1 MASWCC
7 NVNIFKLFTNPD
19 NMTNINKPSL
29 VKIVLLSAIGFF
41 MFVCMDSLAK
51 FLGGVMPITQAVWGR
66 FFFHFIALSI
76 YYFIFKP
83 KINLTKNFKIQI
95 LRSILMVTATFF
107 MFNSLQRFDLVDIY
121 VVFFSAPLIVAIL
134 SAIFLKDI
142 LSLKGLLLMVM
153 SFGSI
158 VYSLGPS
165 MKVLSPE
172 LIFPLVPPL
181 CWALYQFFTKLIS
194 ENNDPFAS
202 IFYTAITGAI
212 IFSIYVSLNWVP
224 IEKNSYWIL
233 LILLGLA
240 GFVSHFMLIYA
251 IQLSNLSFVTNFQ
264 YSQLVWSTIINFMIF
279 GVPIDINKI
288 YGVIGIIIFGIL
300 FIRIEGKRKKIKV

>member
-1 MASWCC
+1 
-7 NVNIFKLFTNPD
+7 
-19 NMTNINKPSL
+19 MTNINKPSL
-29 VKIVLLSAIGFF
+29 VKIILLSGTGFF

-51 FLGGVMPITQAVWGR
+51 YLGGVMPITQAVWGR
-66 FFFHFIALSI
+66 FFFHFIALVI
-76 YYFIFKP
+76 YFLIFRP

-95 LRSILMVTATFF
+95 LRSVLMVTATFF

-121 VVFFSAPLIVAIL
+121 VVFFSAPLIVAML
-134 SAIFLKDI
+134 SAIFLKDV

-158 VYSLGPS
+158 IYSLGPS

-181 CWALYQFFTKLIS
+181 CWSLYQFFTKLIS
-194 ENNDPFAS
+194 GNNDPFAS

-212 IFSIYVSLNWVP
+212 VFSIYVSLNWVP
-224 IEKNSYWIL
+224 IEKNSYWL
-233 LILLGLA
+233 LLVLLGVS
-240 GFVSHFMLIYA
+240 GFISHFMLIYA

-300 FIRIEGKRKKIKV
+300 FIRTEGKKKKIKV

>member
-1 MASWCC
+1 MTQNNKSPL
-7 NVNIFKLFTNPD
+7 FK
-19 NMTNINKPSL
+19 I
-29 VKIVLLSAIGFF
+29 ILLSSSGFF

-51 FLGGVMPITQAVWGR
+51 FLGSVMPVTQAVWGR
-66 FFFHFIALSI
+66 FFFHFIAMLI
-76 YYFIFKP
+76 YFLIFKP
-83 KINLTKNFKIQI
+83 KLNLTKNFKIQI
-95 LRSILMVTATFF
+95 LRSLLMVTATFF

-134 SAIFLKDI
+134 SAYFLKDV
-142 LSLKGLLLMVM
+142 LSVKGFLLMLL

-194 ENNDPFAS
+194 GNNDPFAAV
-202 IFYTAITGAI
+202 FYTAIIGTI
-212 IFSIYVSLNWVP
+212 VSSVYISFNWVP
-224 IEKNSYWIL
+224 LEKNIYWVP
-233 LILLGLA
+233 LIIMGIA
-240 GFVSHFMLIYA
+240 GFVSHFILIYA

-264 YSQLVWSTIINFMIF
+264 YSQLLWSTIINFLIF
-279 GVPIDINKI
+279 GVPFDLNKI
-288 YGVIGIIIFGIL
+288 FGVIGIIVFGIL
-300 FIRIEGKRKKIKV
+300 FIRTEGKKNN

>member
-1 MASWCC
+1 
-7 NVNIFKLFTNPD
+7 
-19 NMTNINKPSL
+19 MTNIKKPPL
-29 VKIVLLSAIGFF
+29 VKIILLSGTGFF

-51 FLGGVMPITQAVWGR
+51 YLGGVMPITQAVWGR
-66 FFFHFIALSI
+66 FFFHFITLVI
-76 YYFIFKP
+76 YFFIFKP
-83 KINLTKNFKIQI
+83 KINLKKNFKIQI
-95 LRSILMVTATFF
+95 LRSVLMVTATFF

-121 VVFFSAPLIVAIL
+121 VVFFSAPLIVAML

-153 SFGSI
+153 SFGCI
-158 VYSLGPS
+158 IFSLGPS

-194 ENNDPFAS
+194 GNNDPFAS

-212 IFSIYVSLNWVP
+212 IFTIYVSLNWVP
-224 IEKNSYWIL
+224 LEKNSYWLL

-240 GFVSHFMLIYA
+240 GFISHFMLIYA

-264 YSQLVWSTIINFMIF
+264 YSQLVWSTVINFIIF

-300 FIRIEGKRKKIKV
+300 FIRTEGKKNKIKV

>member
-1 MASWCC
+1 MTQNNKSPL
-7 NVNIFKLFTNPD
+7 FK
-19 NMTNINKPSL
+19 I
-29 VKIVLLSAIGFF
+29 ILLSSSGFF

-51 FLGGVMPITQAVWGR
+51 FLGSVMPVTQAVWGR
-66 FFFHFIALSI
+66 FFFHFIAMLI
-76 YYFIFKP
+76 YFLIFKP
-83 KINLTKNFKIQI
+83 KLNLTKNFKIQI
-95 LRSILMVTATFF
+95 LRSLLMVTATFF

-134 SAIFLKDI
+134 SAYFLKDV
-142 LSLKGLLLMVM
+142 LSVKGFLLMLL

-194 ENNDPFAS
+194 GNNDPFAAV
-202 IFYTAITGAI
+202 FYTAIIGTI
-212 IFSIYVSLNWVP
+212 VSSIYISFNWVP
-224 IEKNSYWIL
+224 LEKNIYWIP
-233 LILLGLA
+233 LIIMGIA
-240 GFVSHFMLIYA
+240 GFVSHFILIYA

-264 YSQLVWSTIINFMIF
+264 YSQLLWSTIINFLIF
-279 GVPIDINKI
+279 GVPFDLNKI
-288 YGVIGIIIFGIL
+288 FGVIGIIVFGIL
-300 FIRIEGKRKKIKV
+300 FIRTEGKKNN

>member
-1 MASWCC
+1 
-7 NVNIFKLFTNPD
+7 
-19 NMTNINKPSL
+19 MTNIKKPPL
-29 VKIVLLSAIGFF
+29 VKIILLSSTGFF

-51 FLGGVMPITQAVWGR
+51 FLGEVMPITQAVWGR
-66 FFFHFIALSI
+66 FFFHFIALII
-76 YYFIFKP
+76 YFFIFRP
-83 KINLTKNFKIQI
+83 KINLTKNFKVQI

-121 VVFFSAPLIVAIL
+121 VVFFSAPLIVAML
-134 SAIFLKDI
+134 SAIFLKDV
-142 LSLKGLLLMVM
+142 LTLKGLLLMVM
-153 SFGSI
+153 SFGCI
-158 VYSLGPS
+158 IFSLGPS

-172 LIFPLVPPL
+172 LIFPLVPPI

-194 ENNDPFAS
+194 GNNDPFAS

-212 IFSIYVSLNWVP
+212 IFTIYVSLNWIP
-224 IEKNSYWIL
+224 LEKNSYWLL

-240 GFVSHFMLIYA
+240 GFISHFMLIYA

-264 YSQLVWSTIINFMIF
+264 YSQLVWSTVINFIIF

-288 YGVIGIIIFGIL
+288 YGVVGIIIFGIL
-300 FIRIEGKRKKIKV
+300 FIRTEGKKKKIKV

>member
-1 MASWCC
+1 MTQNNKSPL
-7 NVNIFKLFTNPD
+7 FK
-19 NMTNINKPSL
+19 I
-29 VKIVLLSAIGFF
+29 ILLSSSGFF

-51 FLGGVMPITQAVWGR
+51 FLGSVMPVTQAVWGR
-66 FFFHFIALSI
+66 FFFHFIAMLI
-76 YYFIFKP
+76 YFLIFKP
-83 KINLTKNFKIQI
+83 KLNLTKNFKIQI
-95 LRSILMVTATFF
+95 LRSLLMVTATFF

-134 SAIFLKDI
+134 SAYFLKDV
-142 LSLKGLLLMVM
+142 LSVKGFLLMLL

-194 ENNDPFAS
+194 GNNDPFAAV
-202 IFYTAITGAI
+202 FYTAIIGTI
-212 IFSIYVSLNWVP
+212 VSSVYISFNWVP
-224 IEKNSYWIL
+224 FEKNIYWIP
-233 LILLGLA
+233 LIIMGIA
-240 GFVSHFMLIYA
+240 GFVSHFILIYA

-264 YSQLVWSTIINFMIF
+264 YSQLLWSTIINFLIF
-279 GVPIDINKI
+279 GVPFDLNKI
-288 YGVIGIIIFGIL
+288 FGVIGIIVFGIL
-300 FIRIEGKRKKIKV
+300 FIRTEGKKNN

>member
-1 MASWCC
+1 
-7 NVNIFKLFTNPD
+7 
-19 NMTNINKPSL
+19 MTNIKKPPL
-29 VKIVLLSAIGFF
+29 VKIILLSSTGFF

-51 FLGGVMPITQAVWGR
+51 YLGEVMPITQAVWGR
-66 FFFHFIALSI
+66 FFFHFIALII
-76 YYFIFKP
+76 YFFIFRP
-83 KINLTKNFKIQI
+83 KINLTKNFKVQI

-121 VVFFSAPLIVAIL
+121 VVFFSAPLIVAML
-134 SAIFLKDI
+134 SAIFLKDV
-142 LSLKGLLLMVM
+142 LTLKGLLLMVM
-153 SFGSI
+153 SFGCI
-158 VYSLGPS
+158 IFSLGPS

-172 LIFPLVPPL
+172 LIFPLVPPI

-194 ENNDPFAS
+194 GNNDPFAS

-212 IFSIYVSLNWVP
+212 IFTIYVSLNWIP
-224 IEKNSYWIL
+224 LEKNSYWLL

-240 GFVSHFMLIYA
+240 GFISHFMLIYA

-264 YSQLVWSTIINFMIF
+264 YSQLVWSTVINFIIF

-288 YGVIGIIIFGIL
+288 YGVVGIIIFGIL
-300 FIRIEGKRKKIKV
+300 FISTEGKKKKIKV

>member
-1 MASWCC
+1 MTE
-7 NVNIFKLFTNPD
+7 TNKSP
-19 NMTNINKPSL
+19 L
-29 VKIVLLSAIGFF
+29 LKIILLSATGFF

-51 FLGGVMPITQAVWGR
+51 FLGSVMPVTQAVWGR
-66 FFFHFIALSI
+66 FFFHFIAMGV
-76 YYFIFKP
+76 YFLIFRP
-83 KINLTKNFKIQI
+83 KLNLTKNFKIQL
-95 LRSILMVTATFF
+95 LRSVLMVTATFF

-121 VVFFSAPLIVAIL
+121 VVFFSAPLIVAML
-134 SAIFLKDI
+134 SAYFLKDV

-165 MKVLSPE
+165 MKILSPE

-194 ENNDPFAS
+194 NNNDPFAS
-202 IFYTAITGAI
+202 VFYTAITGTLV
-212 IFSIYVSLNWVP
+212 FTIYIAFNWVP
-224 IEKNSYWIL
+224 LEKNIYWVPLVIMG
-233 LILLGLA
+233 IS
-240 GFVSHFMLIYA
+240 GFISHFILIYA

-264 YSQLVWSTIINFMIF
+264 YSQLIWSTVINFLIF

-288 YGVIGIIIFGIL
+288 YGLIGIIIFGIL
-300 FIRIEGKRKKIKV
+300 FIRTEGSKKKVEVKN

>member
-1 MASWCC
+1 MTQNNKSPL
-7 NVNIFKLFTNPD
+7 FK
-19 NMTNINKPSL
+19 I
-29 VKIVLLSAIGFF
+29 ILLSSSGFF

-51 FLGGVMPITQAVWGR
+51 FLGSVMPVTQAVWGR
-66 FFFHFIALSI
+66 FFFHFIAMLI
-76 YYFIFKP
+76 YFLIFKP
-83 KINLTKNFKIQI
+83 KLNLTKNFKIQI
-95 LRSILMVTATFF
+95 LRSLLMVTATFF

-134 SAIFLKDI
+134 SAYFLTDV
-142 LSLKGLLLMVM
+142 LSVKGFLLMLL

-194 ENNDPFAS
+194 GNNDPFAAV
-202 IFYTAITGAI
+202 FYTAIIGTI
-212 IFSIYVSLNWVP
+212 VSSVYISFNWVP
-224 IEKNSYWIL
+224 LEKNIYWIP
-233 LILLGLA
+233 LIIMGIA
-240 GFVSHFMLIYA
+240 GFVSHFILIYA

-264 YSQLVWSTIINFMIF
+264 YSQLLWSTIINFLIF
-279 GVPIDINKI
+279 GVPFDLNKI
-288 YGVIGIIIFGIL
+288 FGVIGIIVFGIL
-300 FIRIEGKRKKIKV
+300 FIRTEGKKNN

>member
-1 MASWCC
+1 
-7 NVNIFKLFTNPD
+7 
-19 NMTNINKPSL
+19 MTNINKPSL
-29 VKIVLLSAIGFF
+29 VKIILLSGTGFF

-51 FLGGVMPITQAVWGR
+51 YLGGVMPITQAVWGR
-66 FFFHFIALSI
+66 FFFHFIALVI
-76 YYFIFKP
+76 YFLIFRP

-121 VVFFSAPLIVAIL
+121 VVFFSAPLIVAML
-134 SAIFLKDI
+134 SAIFLKDV

-153 SFGSI
+153 SFGCI
-158 VYSLGPS
+158 IFSLGPS

-181 CWALYQFFTKLIS
+181 CWSLYQFFTKLIS
-194 ENNDPFAS
+194 GNNDPFAS

-212 IFSIYVSLNWVP
+212 IFTIYVSLNWAP
-224 IEKNSYWIL
+224 LEKNSYWLL

-240 GFVSHFMLIYA
+240 GFISHFMLIYA

-264 YSQLVWSTIINFMIF
+264 YSQLVWSTVINFIIF

-300 FIRIEGKRKKIKV
+300 FIRTEGKKKKIKV

>member
-1 MASWCC
+1 
-7 NVNIFKLFTNPD
+7 
-19 NMTNINKPSL
+19 MTNIKKLPL
-29 VKIVLLSAIGFF
+29 AKIILLSGTGFF

-51 FLGGVMPITQAVWGR
+51 YLGGVMPITQAVWGR
-66 FFFHFIALSI
+66 FFFHFIALVI
-76 YYFIFKP
+76 YFFIFKP
-83 KINLTKNFKIQI
+83 KINLKKNFKIQI
-95 LRSILMVTATFF
+95 LRSVLMVTATFF

-121 VVFFSAPLIVAIL
+121 VVFFSAPLIVAML
-134 SAIFLKDI
+134 SAIFLKDV

-153 SFGSI
+153 SFGCI
-158 VYSLGPS
+158 IFSLGPS

-194 ENNDPFAS
+194 GNNDPFAS

-212 IFSIYVSLNWVP
+212 IFTIYVSLNWVP
-224 IEKNSYWIL
+224 LEKNSYWL
-233 LILLGLA
+233 FLILLGLA
-240 GFVSHFMLIYA
+240 GFISHFMLIYA

-264 YSQLVWSTIINFMIF
+264 YSQLVWSTVINFIIF

-300 FIRIEGKRKKIKV
+300 FIRTEGKKNKIKV

>member
-1 MASWCC
+1 
-7 NVNIFKLFTNPD
+7 
-19 NMTNINKPSL
+19 MTQNKKAPL
-29 VKIVLLSAIGFF
+29 LKIILLSSSGFF

-51 FLGGVMPITQAVWGR
+51 YLGGVMPITQAVWGR
-66 FFFHFIALSI
+66 FFFHFIAMGV
-76 YYFIFKP
+76 YFLIFRP

-95 LRSILMVTATFF
+95 LRSVLMVTATFF

-121 VVFFSAPLIVAIL
+121 VVFFSAPLIVAML
-134 SAIFLKDI
+134 SAIFLKDV

-153 SFGSI
+153 SFGCI
-158 VYSLGPS
+158 IFSLGPS

-194 ENNDPFAS
+194 GNNDPFAS
-202 IFYTAITGAI
+202 IFYTAITGTI
-212 IFSIYVSLNWVP
+212 IFTIYISLNWVP
-224 IEKNSYWIL
+224 LEKNSYWLL

-240 GFVSHFMLIYA
+240 GFISHFMLIYA

-264 YSQLVWSTIINFMIF
+264 YSQLVWSTVINFIIF

-300 FIRIEGKRKKIKV
+300 FIRTEGQKNKIKV

>member
-1 MASWCC
+1 
-7 NVNIFKLFTNPD
+7 
-19 NMTNINKPSL
+19 MTNIKKPPL
-29 VKIVLLSAIGFF
+29 VKIILLSSTGFF

-51 FLGGVMPITQAVWGR
+51 YLGEVMPITQAVWGR
-66 FFFHFIALSI
+66 FFFHFIALII
-76 YYFIFKP
+76 YFFIFRP
-83 KINLTKNFKIQI
+83 KINLTKNFKVQI

-121 VVFFSAPLIVAIL
+121 VVFFSAPLIVAML
-134 SAIFLKDI
+134 SAIFLKDV
-142 LSLKGLLLMVM
+142 LTLKGLLLMVM
-153 SFGSI
+153 SFGCI
-158 VYSLGPS
+158 IFSLGPS

-172 LIFPLVPPL
+172 LIFPLVPPI

-194 ENNDPFAS
+194 GNNDPFAS

-212 IFSIYVSLNWVP
+212 IFTIYVSLNWIP
-224 IEKNSYWIL
+224 LEKNSYWL
-233 LILLGLA
+233 LLVLLGLA
-240 GFVSHFMLIYA
+240 GFISHFMLIYA

-264 YSQLVWSTIINFMIF
+264 YSQLVWSTVINFIIF

-300 FIRIEGKRKKIKV
+300 FIRTEGKKKKIKV

>member
-1 MASWCC
+1 
-7 NVNIFKLFTNPD
+7 
-19 NMTNINKPSL
+19 MTNINKPSL
-29 VKIVLLSAIGFF
+29 VKIILLSGTGFF

-51 FLGGVMPITQAVWGR
+51 YLGGVMPITQAVWGR
-66 FFFHFIALSI
+66 FFFHFIALVI
-76 YYFIFKP
+76 YFLIFRP

-95 LRSILMVTATFF
+95 LRSLLMVTATFF
-107 MFNSLQRFDLVDIY
+107 MLNSLQRFDLVDIY
-121 VVFFSAPLIVAIL
+121 VVFFSAPLIVAML
-134 SAIFLKDI
+134 SAIFLKDV

-153 SFGSI
+153 SFGCI
-158 VYSLGPS
+158 IFSLGPS

-194 ENNDPFAS
+194 GNNDPFAS

-212 IFSIYVSLNWVP
+212 IFTIYVSLNWAP
-224 IEKNSYWIL
+224 LEKNSYWLL

-240 GFVSHFMLIYA
+240 GFISHFMLIYA

-264 YSQLVWSTIINFMIF
+264 YSQLVWSTVINFIIF

-300 FIRIEGKRKKIKV
+300 FIRTEGKKKKIKV

>member
-1 MASWCC
+1 
-7 NVNIFKLFTNPD
+7 
-19 NMTNINKPSL
+19 MTNINKPSL
-29 VKIVLLSAIGFF
+29 VKIILLSGTGFF

-51 FLGGVMPITQAVWGR
+51 YLGGVMPITQAVWGR
-66 FFFHFIALSI
+66 FFFHFIALVI
-76 YYFIFKP
+76 YFFIFRP

-95 LRSILMVTATFF
+95 LRSVLMVTATFF

-121 VVFFSAPLIVAIL
+121 VVFFSAPLIVAML
-134 SAIFLKDI
+134 SAIFLKDV

-153 SFGSI
+153 SFGCI
-158 VYSLGPS
+158 IFSLGPS

-194 ENNDPFAS
+194 GNNDPFAS

-212 IFSIYVSLNWVP
+212 IFSIYVSLNWAP
-224 IEKNSYWIL
+224 LEKNSYWLL

-240 GFVSHFMLIYA
+240 GFISHFMLIYA

-264 YSQLVWSTIINFMIF
+264 YSQLVWSTVINFIIF

-300 FIRIEGKRKKIKV
+300 FIRTEGKKKKIKV